1 VRYGASSPPLKREV
15 NQPTLKFIKFLK
27 DESMPTLGKNCKA
40 YPLQLFRQFPDW
52 TENLKNTR
60 KIRKEIDGQTVE
72 VERELGDSDYLYL
85 QENFTVTD
93 SIFVDEN
100 IIFSDVS
107 AAWIDFCLNVLG
119 VQFPTGESVKPIENS

>member
-1 VRYGASSPPLKREV
+1 
-15 NQPTLKFIKFLK
+15 
-27 DESMPTLGKNCKA
+27 MPTLGKYSKA
-40 YPLQLFRQFPDW
+40 YPLRLFRQFPDW
-52 TENLKNTR
+52 TENLKNAR

-72 VERELGDSDYLYL
+72 VERELSDSVYLYL

-100 IIFSDVS
+100 IIFNDVS

-119 VQFPTGESVKPIENS
+119 VQFPTGEPEAH

>member
-1 VRYGASSPPLKREV
+1 MA
-15 NQPTLKFIKFLK
+15 
-27 DESMPTLGKNCKA
+27 TLGKHCKA

-52 TENLKNTR
+52 SENLKNAR
-60 KIRKEIDGQTVE
+60 KTRKEIDGEIVE
-72 VERELGDSDYLYL
+72 VERELSDSDYLYL

-107 AAWIDFCLNVLG
+107 AAWTDFCLNVLG
-119 VQFPTGESVKPIENS
+119 VHFPTDESAEPIENSRVRQDQEGQVKEPMES

>member
-1 VRYGASSPPLKREV
+1 MS
-15 NQPTLKFIKFLK
+15 
-27 DESMPTLGKNCKA
+27 TLGKYCKA

-52 TENLKNTR
+52 TENLKNAR
-60 KIRKEIDGQTVE
+60 KARKEIDGEIVE
-72 VERELGDSDYLYL
+72 VERELSDSDYLYL

-107 AAWIDFCLNVLG
+107 AAWTDFCLNVLG
-119 VQFPTGESVKPIENS
+119 VHFPTDESAEPIENSRVRQDTRKAR